1 MGEETMGGRI
11 ARLRREHGMTQAD
24 LANQMGVT
32 DKAVS
37 KWERDRSCPDL
48 HSLPRLARALG
59 VPVEELLPGENL
71 TKQTAAPAAEGIVSI
86 RRIAPLAGRAVA
98 VAMGVAVVV
107 LSRLGELSLADGIQ
121 MVGIGLV
128 CLGLASLAEE

>member
-11 ARLRREHGMTQAD
+11 ARLRRERGMTQAD

-32 DKAVS
+32 DKAVP

-71 TKQTAAPAAEGIVSI
+71 TKQTAAPRI
-86 RRIAPLAGRAVA
+86 RRAGFH
-98 VAMGVAVVV
+98 
-107 LSRLGELSLADGIQ
+107 
-121 MVGIGLV
+121 VGAAGGGARV
-128 CLGLASLAEE
+128 

>member
-1 MGEETMGGRI
+1 MGEETMGVRI
-11 ARLRREHGMTQAD
+11 ARLRRERGMTQAD

-59 VPVEELLPGENL
+59 VPVEELLPGEGL
-71 TKQTAAPAAEGIVSI
+71 TKQTAAPAAGGLFPSGGS
-86 RRIAPLAGRAVA
+86 PLWRAVQW
-98 VAMGVAVVV
+98 
-107 LSRLGELSLADGIQ
+107 R
-121 MVGIGLV
+121 
-128 CLGLASLAEE
+128 